1 MKNVLRLI
9 ALVGV
14 FTLSWFAV
22 ERPVYAF
29 ATDCAIKDG
38 SACTQQGRAGSC
50 VTYDEGAQCTWI
62 YPCWCD
68 RAFGPLQVR
77 CGPSATGG
85 TCCGGGC

>member
-1 MKNVLRLI
+1 MKNMLRLM

-14 FTLSWFAV
+14 VTLSWFAI
-22 ERPVYAF
+22 ERPVYA
-29 ATDCAIKDG
+29 APDCAIKDG
-38 SACTQQGRAGSC
+38 SACTQTGGAGSC
-50 VTYDEGAQCTWI
+50 VTYDDGAQCTWI

-85 TCCGGGC
+85 TCCGGSC

>member
-1 MKNVLRLI
+1 MKNTLRLI

-14 FTLSWFAV
+14 IALSWFAA
-22 ERPVYAF
+22 ERPVYAIQ
-29 ATDCAIKDG
+29 DCATKEG
-38 SACTQQGRAGSC
+38 SACTQTGDAGHC

-68 RAFGPLQVR
+68 NAFGPMQVR
-77 CGPSATGG
+77 CGPNAVGG